1 SYIKMED
8 DAEKI
13 LRVIGEFDGVLPFND
28 KAAPEVIDR
37 EFGMSKAA
45 FKRAV
50 GKLYKERKIEIGEK
64 SIRLTEK

>member
-1 SYIKMED
+1 MED

-13 LRVIGEFDGVLPFND
+13 LKVIREFDGVLPFND
-28 KAAPEVIDR
+28 KASPQVIER

-50 GKLYKERKIEIGEK
+50 GKLYKERLIEIGEK
-64 SIRLTEK
+64 SIKLI